1 MQGLGGGAVVEGGYR
16 YTGVT
21 FFFFLLCARGRGGG
35 QRQGGIGGATSPL
48 QELEVGAL
56 RAPYLLVFNI

>member
-1 MQGLGGGAVVEGGYR
+1 MQGV
-16 YTGVT
+16 
-21 FFFFLLCARGRGGG
+21 GGG

-56 RAPYLLVFNI
+56 FFVIIILTFEGTGAGV